1 MPSEFGT
8 FEKNVYFSSN
18 LIYWTNLDDMNW
30 GTGLRMLWAT
40 NKRTYTTYYKVVPD
54 DLINYDES
62 EIYSFTVTIY

>member
-8 FEKNVYFSSN
+8 FEKNVYFSSD

-30 GTGLRMLWAT
+30 GTGLGMLWAT
-40 NKRTYTTYYKVVPD
+40 NKGTYTTYYKVVPD
-54 DLINYDES
+54 DLVNYDES